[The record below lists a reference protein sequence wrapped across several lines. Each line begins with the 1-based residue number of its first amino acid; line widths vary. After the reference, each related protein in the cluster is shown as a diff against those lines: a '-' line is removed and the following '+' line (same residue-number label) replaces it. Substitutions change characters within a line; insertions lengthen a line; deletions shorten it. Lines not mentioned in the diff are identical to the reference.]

1 MNVTPLFS
9 TPIYQVDLQDEL
21 DVDQYNDM
29 LTTILSPDFKFTEN
43 IGNSLSSDHRFLD
56 QYKDTAFYNILVN
69 HVKNYF
75 YNVLSAN
82 NNIDIFITESWV
94 NVAEPNDW
102 HHPHYHPNSIVSG
115 VYYFSNDPHSSPI
128 VFFSPRKPTIEF
140 QKSKLDILTS
150 NTWSMPTP
158 ACTLYLFPSYLEHTV
173 PKNMSSKNRISMS
186 FNTFIKGPI
195 NSTPLSSLEI

>member
-1 MNVTPLFS
+1 MNVTPLFP
-9 TPIYQVDLQDEL
+9 TPVYQVDLQEEL
-21 DVDQYNDM
+21 DIDQYNSM
-29 LTTILSPDFKFTEN
+29 LTTVLSPDFKFEAN
-43 IGNSLSSDHRFLD
+43 IGNSLSTDHKFLD
-56 QYKDTAFYNILVN
+56 QYKDTVFYNILVN
-69 HVKNYF
+69 HVKKYF
-75 YNVLSAN
+75 HNVLLAD

-94 NVAEPNDW
+94 NVAKPNDW

-115 VYYFSNDPHSSPI
+115 VYYFSNDPQSSPI

-140 QKSKLDILTS
+140 QKSNLNILTA

-173 PKNMSSKNRISMS
+173 PKNMSSKNRVSLS

-195 NSTPLSSLEI
+195 NSAPLSSLEL